1 MLAVKTYECYV
12 AIFHLFNCLLLMIP
26 KVCVYWLTGTCLHGL
41 ENCVTHSG
49 LAVMFTLCGLNRIRH
64 FLCDIPLFLEL
75 SHSNI
80 FLNESVF
87 CVTTTGLKPCL
98 FIAMSYLLII
108 SAILRIPS
116 GQKQGLYL
124 GIYFTVVVT
133 LFGTADFNNDNP
145 KQATTQM

>member
-1 MLAVKTYECYV
+1 
-12 AIFHLFNCLLLMIP
+12 MIP

-41 ENCVTHSG
+41 ENSVTHSV
-49 LAVMFTLCGLNRIRH
+49 LAVMFTLCGLNQIRH
-64 FLCDIPLFLEL
+64 FLCDIPLFPEL
-75 SHSNI
+75 SYSDI

-87 CVTTTGLKPCL
+87 HVISITTGLKPCL

-108 SAILRIPS
+108 SAMLRSPS

-145 KQATTQM
+145 KQATTQMWISSFLCFSVL